1 MTLSE
6 RRFAPITVRQAR
18 NAVRHGL
25 EQVSDSVGMRNGTPP
40 KAEKPSNTREK
51 DCLKPKH
58 RPQITAKMLDA
69 KKL

>member
-25 EQVSDSVGMRNGTPP
+25 EQVSDSVGMRNQAIDATKGQ
-40 KAEKPSNTREK
+40 EKGYQ
-51 DCLKPKH
+51 CV
-58 RPQITAKMLDA
+58 
-69 KKL
+69 